1 MAFTSIFLPK
11 IPSAIKFPIAKCW
24 SLGKYLPTNAKGFS
38 SVNWGKQL
46 KGIFHEFCDTTFYWV
61 DATEEGKTLA
71 DVFHLKNIIH
81 IGKDKLC
88 EELKIT

>member
-1 MAFTSIFLPK
+1 MYKGTEN
-11 IPSAIKFPIAKCW
+11 
-24 SLGKYLPTNAKGFS
+24 YLPTNAKGFS